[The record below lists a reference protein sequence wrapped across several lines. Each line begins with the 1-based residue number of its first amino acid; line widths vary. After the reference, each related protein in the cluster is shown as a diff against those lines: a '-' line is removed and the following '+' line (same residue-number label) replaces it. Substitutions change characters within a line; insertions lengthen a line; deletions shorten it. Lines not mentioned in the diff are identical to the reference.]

1 MANISCATKVAI
13 TLYICVKLT
22 SSLFASD
29 RTLTYPDLCKSI
41 ANNQNLKQV
50 IKTAEARPNRFT
62 EGNPMPIML
71 AMERLDSSEFA
82 QILIGILMEKGMSVN
97 VRDASR
103 RSMLH
108 AVAMR
113 PFSDK
118 EYVIAMVLHLLDLGI
133 DSNSLDKDEKL
144 AEQYLKPRLHCV
156 VKKAVES
163 RGKPVKSC
171 SKPSKTTSSSH
182 SKPSDVVVQ
191 EISTHPNETATIQ
204 QPCLKQEQRAEIV
217 SALLFV
223 FSGSKNDR
231 RTGSVIDE

>member
-133 DSNSLDKDEKL
+133 DSYSLDMDEKL

-182 SKPSDVVVQ
+182 SKPADVVVQ
-191 EISTHPNETATIQ
+191 EISTHPNETATIE

-217 SALLFV
+217 SALLVV